1 MLVFTIAVDGPAA
14 AGKGTLSKRLALET
28 GFAYLDTGLL
38 YRATGFKTLQ
48 GMSAIDAANSLTPED
63 FLNPE
68 LRSAEVG
75 QAGSIVSAIPEVR
88 ALLFNQQREF
98 ARQPGG
104 AILDGRDIGTNIC
117 PEANVKFFVTASPH
131 ARAER
136 RMKEL
141 KDTPMTFDDMIAD
154 IIARDERDSSRAT
167 NPLRPAQDA
176 IILDTSEMSIEEVYA
191 TAFAQVQKALQS
203 L

>member
-63 FLNPE
+63 FLNHE

-117 PEANVKFFVTASPH
+117 PEANVKFFVTASPQ

-136 RMKEL
+136 RMNEL
-141 KDTPMTFDDMIAD
+141 KDSPMTFDDMIAD
-154 IIARDERDSSRAT
+154 IMARDERDSSRAT
-167 NPLRPAQDA
+167 NPLRPAEDA

-191 TAFAQVQKALQS
+191 AAFARVQDALKAL
-203 L
+203 

>member
-1 MLVFTIAVDGPAA
+1 MTAPAA

-63 FLNPE
+63 FLNHE

-117 PEANVKFFVTASPH
+117 PEANVKFFVTASPQ

-136 RMKEL
+136 RMNEL
-141 KDTPMTFDDMIAD
+141 KDSPMTFDDMIAD
-154 IIARDERDSSRAT
+154 IMARDERDSSRAT
-167 NPLRPAQDA
+167 NPLRPAEDA

-191 TAFAQVQKALQS
+191 AAFARVQDALKAL
-203 L
+203 

>member
-14 AGKGTLSKRLALET
+14 AGKGTLSKRLAQET

-48 GMSAIDAANSLTPED
+48 GFNAIEAAESLVPED

-88 ALLFNQQREF
+88 KVLFDQQRRF
-98 ARQPGG
+98 ARQTGG

-117 PEANVKFFVTASPH
+117 PEAEVKFFVTASPE
-131 ARAER
+131 ARAKR
-136 RMKEL
+136 RMNEL
-141 KDTPMTFDDMIAD
+141 KDTSMTFENMLAD
-154 IIARDERDSSRAT
+154 IVARDERDSSRAT
-167 NPLRPAQDA
+167 NPLRPAEDA
-176 IILDTSEMSIEEVYA
+176 ILLDTSKMSIQDVYD
-191 TAFAQVQKALQS
+191 TAFDCVQKTLKS